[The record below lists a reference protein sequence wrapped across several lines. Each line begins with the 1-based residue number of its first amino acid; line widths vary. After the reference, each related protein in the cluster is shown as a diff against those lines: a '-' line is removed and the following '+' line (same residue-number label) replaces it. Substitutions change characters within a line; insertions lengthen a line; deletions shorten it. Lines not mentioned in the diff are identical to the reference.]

1 MAALQR
7 PALPA
12 PRIFGKARPQ
22 TRALVI
28 AGAALLV
35 VMAAAFQV
43 NIFSRMASTSYE
55 INALERQHAT
65 LQAENRELEAE
76 VAALSSLARVDWEAR
91 TRLKMEPPKKTVRV
105 EVNQPVPDRHSLPTR
120 FLPPDVAQ
128 PAAAP
133 QGSSWIAWLRE
144 LLPF

>member
-12 PRIFGKARPQ
+12 PRIFGRTRPQ
-22 TRALVI
+22 TRTLLIAL
-28 AGAALLV
+28 AGAMV

-55 INALERQHAT
+55 INALERQHAA

-91 TRLKMEPPKKTVRV
+91 TRLRMEPPKKTVRI

-120 FLPPDVAQ
+120 FLPPEAAQ
-128 PAAAP
+128 PVAAP
-133 QGSSWIAWLRE
+133 EGSSWIAWLRE